1 MSSEIGNI
9 AAGGAGV
16 AGMRPRTSA
25 PITPNPSASAPAL
38 ADQAPKVIAPKPVA
52 IQFDEGR
59 ARQNLQAAVSA
70 LNDQM
75 AATKTGLGFSLDKA
89 LNQPVV
95 TVRNT
100 ATGEVV
106 RQIPTEVVVRLAH
119 SIDAM
124 KGLLLNATV

>member
-1 MSSEIGNI
+1 MSSNLQAVSSGGHSPTYT
-9 AAGGAGV
+9 AA
-16 AGMRPRTSA
+16 
-25 PITPNPSASAPAL
+25 APA
-38 ADQAPKVIAPKPVA
+38 AAAPATVAAAPKVSAPKPVA

-75 AATKTGLGFSLDKA
+75 TATKTGLGFSLDKA
-89 LNQPVV
+89 LNRPVV

-100 ATGEVV
+100 ETGEVV
-106 RQIPTEVVVRLAH
+106 RQIPTEVVVRMAH

>member
-1 MSSEIGNI
+1 MSSNLQGISSGGHSPTY
-9 AAGGAGV
+9 AAA
-16 AGMRPRTSA
+16 AAA
-25 PITPNPSASAPAL
+25 PASAAPATV
-38 ADQAPKVIAPKPVA
+38 AAAPKVSAPKPVA

-75 AATKTGLGFSLDKA
+75 TATKTGLGFSLDKA
-89 LNQPVV
+89 LNRPVV

-100 ATGEVV
+100 ETGEVV
-106 RQIPTEVVVRLAH
+106 RQIPTEVVVRMAH

>member
-1 MSSEIGNI
+1 MSSNLQGISSGGHSPTYT
-9 AAGGAGV
+9 AA
-16 AGMRPRTSA
+16 
-25 PITPNPSASAPAL
+25 APA
-38 ADQAPKVIAPKPVA
+38 APAAAAPATVSAAPKVSAPKPVA

-75 AATKTGLGFSLDKA
+75 TATKTGLGFSLDKA
-89 LNQPVV
+89 LNRPVV

-100 ATGEVV
+100 ETGEVV
-106 RQIPTEVVVRLAH
+106 RQIPTEVVVRMAH